1 MIFWINKLVWSLAN
15 PMTVGL
21 VLLVLALVFRERFR
35 KFGVLCALF
44 AVCGFYALST
54 GCGYKI
60 IGWTLE
66 HEFPQLNPQDCPTAD
81 AIVCL
86 GGGVLKDARSTT
98 DYPSLSSSAD
108 RVYMSAL
115 LWKAMK
121 APVVITSCHG
131 TTNADDIVLR
141 DFGLPSSAIVSE
153 NEATT
158 TEENARFIQRLL
170 DKQAKSKIEVEQRKV
185 SVLLVTSAWHMK
197 RSLYMFEKYAP
208 EIECIPVACDF
219 EVMTK
224 DPPLSFR
231 SFVPDPCAFEL
242 SCRFLHEWLGILGY
256 HFRR

>member
-1 MIFWINKLVWSLAN
+1 MIFWINKFVWSLAN

-21 VLLVLALVFRERFR
+21 VLLVLALVFRGRFR
-35 KFGVLCALF
+35 KFGVACMLF
-44 AVCGFYALST
+44 AICGFYALST

-86 GGGVLKDARSTT
+86 GGGVLKDTRSTT
-98 DYPSLSSSAD
+98 DYPSLSSSVD

-115 LWKAMK
+115 LWKAGK
-121 APVVITSCHG
+121 APVVVTSCHG
-131 TTNADDIVLR
+131 VTNADDVVLR
-141 DFGLPSSAIVSE
+141 ALGVRSDAIVSE
-153 NEATT
+153 CEATT
-158 TEENARFIQRLL
+158 TEENAKFVSQLL
-170 DKQAKSKIEVEQRKV
+170 ASHQSPVTSHQPARI
-185 SVLLVTSAWHMK
+185 LLVTSAWHMK
-197 RSLYMFEKYAP
+197 RSLYMFKKYAP
-208 EIECIPVACDF
+208 DIECIPVACDF

-224 DPPLSFR
+224 DPPFSFR
-231 SFVPDPCAFEL
+231 SFLPDPCAFEL

>member
-1 MIFWINKLVWSLAN
+1 MWSLFN
-15 PMTVGL
+15 PMTIGL
-21 VLLVLALVFRERFR
+21 VLLIIALIFRGRCRKLSALCVLLVI
-35 KFGVLCALF
+35 
-44 AVCGFYALST
+44 CGFYALST
-54 GCGYKI
+54 SCGAKL

-66 HEFPQLNPQDCPTAD
+66 HEFPQHNPQDCPTAD

-86 GGGVLKDARSTT
+86 GGGVQKTTRNTT
-98 DYPSLSSSAD
+98 DYPGLASSAD

-115 LWKAMK
+115 LWKAGK
-121 APVVITSCHG
+121 APAVITSNHG
-131 TTNADDIVLR
+131 VTNADDVVLR
-141 DFGLPSSAIVSE
+141 DLGVRPDAIVSE
-153 NEATT
+153 CEATT

-170 DKQAKSKIEVEQRKV
+170 DKQAKSKNKVEQRKV

-208 EIECIPVACDF
+208 EIECIPVACDY

-224 DPPLSFR
+224 DPINFR
-231 SFVPDPCAFEL
+231 DFVPDPGAFEL

>member
-1 MIFWINKLVWSLAN
+1 MYWFNKAVWCLAN
-15 PMTVGL
+15 PMTIGL
-21 VLLVLALVFRERFR
+21 VLLIMALVFRGRFR
-35 KFGVLCALF
+35 KFGVACMLF
-44 AVCGFYALST
+44 AICGFYALST

-66 HEFPQLNPQDCPTAD
+66 YEFPQLNPQDCPTAD

-115 LWKAMK
+115 LWKAKK
-121 APVVITSCHG
+121 APVVITSCRG
-131 TTNADDIVLR
+131 TTNADDIILMELGV
-141 DFGLPSSAIVSE
+141 PSPAIASE

-158 TEENARFIQRLL
+158 TEENAKFVFRLL
-170 DKQAKSKIEVEQRKV
+170 ARRQSPVTSHQLPRI
-185 SVLLVTSAWHMK
+185 LLVTSAWHMK
-197 RSLYMFEKYAP
+197 RSLYMFKKYAP
-208 EIECIPVACDF
+208 NIECIPVACDF

-224 DPPLSFR
+224 DPPFSFR